1 MKKLNVSQMENL
13 QGSTNGRNCML
24 IGAFAVATLG
34 LGPIAA
40 IGWGAAAGLSGGAL
54 ITGMSGDCF

>member
-1 MKKLNVSQMENL
+1 MENL